1 MKKIVAVTLVL
12 FFCGGYFY
20 YYMKSDK
27 KLLKDFANQIVDKSI
42 SIDSIIENSV
52 KYTEKGKQTSLLVL
66 STIRQGYKKE
76 GEQIV
81 VYSAEE
87 HQNNKYNNEI
97 KLKNNERLYYIKFNN
112 EMILPFI
119 VNDRSKIIVL
129 LVLTKGE
136 GGILSDS
143 RSDE

>member
-1 MKKIVAVTLVL
+1 MKKIVAITLVL

-27 KLLKDFANQIVDKSI
+27 KLLTDFANQIVDESI

-52 KYTEKGKQTSLLVL
+52 KYTEKGKQTSILVL
-66 STIRQGYKKE
+66 STIRQGYKTEE
-76 GEQIV
+76 GQIV

-112 EMILPFI
+112 EIILPFI